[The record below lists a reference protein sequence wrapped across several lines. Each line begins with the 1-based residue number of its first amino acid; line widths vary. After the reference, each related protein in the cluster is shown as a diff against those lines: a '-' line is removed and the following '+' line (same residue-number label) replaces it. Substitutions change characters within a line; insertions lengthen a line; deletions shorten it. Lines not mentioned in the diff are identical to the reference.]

1 MGKGSVYRMAKYTV
15 VEKGECIA
23 CGSCGATAPEI
34 FDFDAEGLAEVVLEG
49 DNNKG
54 VTAIEGDLVEALEEA
69 VESCPTSCIK
79 VAEVAFA

>member
-1 MGKGSVYRMAKYTV
+1 MAKYTV
-15 VEKGECIA
+15 VIKGECIA

-34 FDFDAEGLAEVVLEG
+34 FDFDGDGLAEVVYEG

-54 VTAIEGDLVEALEEA
+54 VTAIEGDLAEALDEA

-79 VAEVAFA
+79 VKETAFA